1 MSFFKIL
8 WNPNTRY
15 AYTIAVLTISLISMS
30 SCSNKQ
36 ENSAPKVKTEI
47 YGTTSDDTP
56 EKSSAYE
63 KSEPITLN
71 YAVFGQV
78 DTEEYEL
85 IKKFNESD
93 NGYVIVTKDY
103 SEIAGAD
110 ENSQIVYDADRQRS
124 LTIALM
130 QDISNGEIDI
140 VRDYYL
146 GGSQNMNIFSGRG
159 AFIDLY
165 KFMEKDSEVNTATLN
180 SHVLEL
186 HETDG
191 KLYTLPTY
199 FTVETL
205 IGQAQYVGDKEGWT
219 LDELISHWEQMP
231 EGSTIEG
238 HTEKDYV
245 YYTILRGML
254 DSFIDYK
261 NAAASF
267 DSSEFRKVL
276 EFCNTFNSI
285 NDTYSDPDFNALG
298 FVSSKRFYGFADT
311 HVALWNAESEP
322 YTFVG
327 YPSDDG
333 CGGFIDTKGNRF
345 AICASTT
352 EEEQQGAWEFIRT
365 YCLDEYQT
373 EHYCQKEKIMVGDEV
388 KEVYSEPVGF
398 PINLKVYDEIAKD
411 SMNGEYMDSTISMQ
425 GNEYEIG
432 QLTQEELDRLT
443 NYINQIQNLSVGID
457 NDLDK
462 IINEEIIAYFNG
474 EISID
479 ECIDYIQNR
488 TEIMISEKQ

>member
-1 MSFFKIL
+1 MKKTIL
-8 WNPNTRY
+8 
-15 AYTIAVLTISLISMS
+15 AVLTISLISMS

-36 ENSAPKVKTEI
+36 EISAPRVKTEI
-47 YGTTSDDTP
+47 YGTTSDDTS
-56 EKSSAYE
+56 EESSTYE
-63 KSEPITLN
+63 KSEPITLT
-71 YAVFGQV
+71 YAVCGQI
-78 DTEEYEL
+78 DPEEYEL
-85 IKKFNESD
+85 IKKFNEAD
-93 NGYVIVTKDY
+93 NGYVIATKDY

-110 ENSQIVYDADRQRS
+110 ENGQIVYDADRQRS
-124 LTIALM
+124 FNIMLM

-146 GGSQNMNIFSGRG
+146 GGSQNMDILSERG

-165 KFMEKDSEVNTATLN
+165 EFMENDSEVNAATLN
-180 SHVLEL
+180 THVLEL

-191 KLYTLPTY
+191 KLYTLPNY
-199 FTVETL
+199 FTFETL
-205 IGQAQYVGDKEGWT
+205 IGQTRYVGDKEGWT

-231 EGSTIEG
+231 NGSTIDG

-245 YYTILRGML
+245 YNTILRGML
-254 DSFIDYK
+254 GSFIDYK
-261 NAAASF
+261 NAIVSF
-267 DSSEFRKVL
+267 DSSEFRTVL
-276 EFCNTFNSI
+276 EFCNTFYNIS
-285 NDTYSDPDFNALG
+285 DTYIDPDFNAVN

-373 EHYCQKEKIMVGDEV
+373 EHYCQKEKIRVGNEV

-398 PINLKVYDEIAKD
+398 PVNLKVYDEIAKD
-411 SMNGEYMDSTISMQ
+411 SMNGKYMDSTITMQ
-425 GNEYEIG
+425 GDEYEIG
-432 QLTQEELDRLT
+432 QLTQKELDRLT
-443 NYINQIQNLSVGID
+443 NYINQIQNLTTGID

-462 IINEEIIAYFNG
+462 IINEEIITYFNG

-488 TEIMISEKQ
+488 TEIMVSEKQ